1 MKWFMIGA
9 VCILAGCSFFTVDR
23 PQVTLD
29 YGTACL
35 TYADTKAVIAAAEV
49 HFVDLCA
56 AHKLPANTCAALGKA
71 QDRLRLAETY
81 VRDMLRDPKQPVDW
95 AKINQFL
102 QEALG
107 IAIKLGAKAL

>member
-9 VCILAGCSFFTVDR
+9 VCILAGCSLFTVDR
-23 PQVTLD
+23 PRSHWIMERPVSRTRTPKRSLLLRRFISSICVRAQ
-29 YGTACL
+29 
-35 TYADTKAVIAAAEV
+35 AAG
-49 HFVDLCA
+49 
-56 AHKLPANTCAALGKA
+56 NTCAALGKA